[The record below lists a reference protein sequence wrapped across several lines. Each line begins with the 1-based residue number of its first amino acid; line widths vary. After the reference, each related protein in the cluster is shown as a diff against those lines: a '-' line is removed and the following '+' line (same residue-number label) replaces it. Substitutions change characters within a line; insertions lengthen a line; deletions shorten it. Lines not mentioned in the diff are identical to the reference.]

1 MIVMEVKCGA
11 TNNITALSTFTAC
24 SSAFVAIT
32 LIPLNLFII
41 LSLMQEKKLK
51 TLFFYKLVLTLAF
64 ADSLTGLLACP
75 SSISNHLKESL
86 DIPLSNLEIYLQHT
100 TLLFTDAVA
109 LITLTFLSFDRLFCI
124 IYPVKYFN
132 GLSQRFHTFILILP
146 WPLAAALVAPTYMIF
161 KFIKQLV
168 FFTAI
173 NISFAMMS
181 LVGTMFATRYSLYH
195 RSNVHVSSDCNCN
208 IKLPRGKESIATLN
222 KAQTTITTTFLR
234 MIVVFIISY
243 VPMAI
248 TVVYMNVCEDCDCTL
263 IHIMRDVSIISLLS
277 SSALRPITFILN
289 LKVLKRKFSKKFCH
303 FFVFRRRPRSRTKTL
318 EIFVIEPT
326 KT

>member
-1 MIVMEVKCGA
+1 MK
-11 TNNITALSTFTAC
+11 
-24 SSAFVAIT
+24 
-32 LIPLNLFII
+32 
-41 LSLMQEKKLK
+41 EKKLK
-51 TLFFYKLVLTLAF
+51 ILFFYKLVLTLAF
-64 ADSLTGLLACP
+64 ADLLTGLVACP

-86 DIPLSNLEIYLQHT
+86 YIPLSDFEIYLQHT

-124 IYPVKYFN
+124 MYPVKYFN
-132 GLSQRFHTFILILP
+132 GISKRFHTFILVLP
-146 WPLAAALVAPTYMIF
+146 WPLAATLIAPTYIIF

-168 FFTAI
+168 FFTSI

-181 LVGTMFATRYSLYH
+181 LVGTMFATRYALYQ
-195 RSNVHVSSDCNCN
+195 RSNVPISLDCSN
-208 IKLPRGKESIATLN
+208 KLPRRRESIATLN

-277 SSALRPITFILN
+277 SSALRPVTFILN
-289 LKVLKRKFSKKFCH
+289 LKVLKKQFSKKFCH
-303 FFVFRRRPRSRTKTL
+303 FVVFTRRPRSRTKTL